1 MVVKKLGNRN
11 VGFFKL
17 FEILVH
23 RLAVLDILNEH
34 MNVLRGEE
42 FLDIFSD

>member
-1 MVVKKLGNRN
+1 MVIKKLGNRN
-11 VGFFKL
+11 VGLFKL

-23 RLAVLDILNEH
+23 RRAVLDILNEH
-34 MNVLRGEE
+34 MNVLSGEE